1 MGLTATLTDALDCR
15 ALGDGLIDQLAGPA
29 ANLVAL
35 VLPVSPAQLGGVT
48 AASGR
53 VNASPVA
60 AAAAQLA
67 GRVPDALA
75 ALPLSSNVVQPITAL
90 LDLGERLAANDLPAM
105 FDSALAQVQG
115 ELARPGGGGH
125 AALLLRVAE
134 VLRNAPEGQALA
146 SLLGALVPNNPLA
159 AGLEFPLL
167 DILRGVEAGSQLLGG
182 LMGLDTV
189 LSEAERL
196 SALLGARLDP
206 QALLADGSALAA
218 WLLGAAGGGPAGD
231 AGLVARVQALSVAD
245 APALAAMLNEL
256 VEVGV
261 ALAALRERCAT
272 GLGLGEATLTYLDI
286 DTLRTEIETTRA
298 TLRSTDADP
307 ARRVAEALARLL
319 APLLG
324 FNLGALA
331 DGPAGGL
338 AALLATVEA
347 QVATLAASLDA
358 LDVDAITAPLAS
370 GVASL
375 TAPLRALQ
383 GLINDAL
390 QALRSALDAVRAVVS
405 ALPLDALADA
415 LRSFV
420 APVADALDAVTAL
433 LADIEA
439 ALQTAADATGA
450 ALNSVDAALDG
461 FTQQMDALFGQ
472 AQQAVDQV
480 DLDALMAQ
488 VAQAV
493 QQFAAALGQASLQPV
508 FNTAVSAINGATDV
522 VQAVPFGLLPE
533 SMKAEVDAA
542 VAPIKA
548 VDAEAVG
555 NELRSTL
562 GIRPGQGFALR
573 ADLEAAVA
581 GVVQRFQA
589 LLAVV
594 DANHPR
600 TLLATLDA
608 RIDGLAEQV
617 RTLQPDLTLQPLREA
632 LDSVKQAVAGIDLTA
647 LLQPINDAF
656 DQITGALD
664 GLSVAALVAPVQQR
678 LDAVRADLKTR
689 LHLADWD
696 SALAGLRTE
705 AVALLGRAD
714 PAQLR
719 APLEAALA
727 ELTSTLAQ
735 FPSRSAAGSLG
746 TLVAGLLSASGRRIQ
761 PASFASVLAW
771 LARGAAADAA
781 STALSA
787 RSAALALALD
797 TAHGLVTQAD
807 PAAVARQVNPACA
820 QLVSAVQALRGRL
833 DAAHPSAVVLQAL
846 LSQLDSAAPLA
857 ELASGQARYL
867 AQLAAA
873 RTRAQAF
880 QREGYAEADVAVA
893 ALRRST
899 APLDPA
905 AGQVRAL
912 FRAIGIP
919 PQDISVAGVLRQL
932 LAAAPPERLVGL
944 VLPIFAALHRR
955 AERLIDGV
963 LDPLRAAGAELG
975 ALLDAVDLAPLVE
988 GADAIVATAR
998 SEIAALNPSAI
1009 LVEPLASFST
1019 LRAAIVDADPLATV
1033 SAILANLQALIAR
1046 VLDKLNLERLLATPL
1061 AIYDDILAQ
1070 LHAVDPSGLLT
1081 PLYDQLD
1088 AMARQIDTGMTDT
1101 ITGFQRLQDALPT
1114 GGGGSTGGVSVG

>member
-29 ANLVAL
+29 SSLVAL
-35 VLPVSPAQLGGVT
+35 VLPVSPEQLGGVT

-53 VNASPVA
+53 VNAGPVA
-60 AAAAQLA
+60 TAAAQLA
-67 GRVPDALA
+67 GRVPDALG
-75 ALPLSSNVVQPITAL
+75 ALPLSSDVVQPIAAL
-90 LDLGERLAANDLPAM
+90 LDLGERLAANDLPAL
-105 FDSALAQVQG
+105 FDSALAQVQA
-115 ELARPGGGGH
+115 ELARPAGGGH

-134 VLRNAPEGQALA
+134 VLCHAPEGQALA
-146 SLLGALVPNNPLA
+146 GLLRALVPGNPLA
-159 AGLEFPLL
+159 AGVDFPLL

-182 LMGLDTV
+182 LMGLETV

-196 SALLGARLDP
+196 STLLGARLDP
-206 QALLADGSALAA
+206 QALLAEGSALSS
-218 WLLGAAGGGPAGD
+218 WLLGTAGAD
-231 AGLVARVQALSVAD
+231 AGLVARLQTLNVAD
-245 APALAAMLNEL
+245 GPTLAASVHEL

-261 ALAALRERCAT
+261 ALAALREHCAA

-286 DTLRTEIETTRA
+286 DALRAEIEATRA
-298 TLRSTDADP
+298 ALRSTDADP
-307 ARRVAEALARLL
+307 ARRVADALARLL
-319 APLLG
+319 APVLG

-338 AALLATVEA
+338 SALLATLET
-347 QVATLAASLDA
+347 QVATLAAGIDA
-358 LDVDAITAPLAS
+358 LDVDAITAPLAA

-375 TAPLRALQ
+375 TAPLRTLQ

-390 QALRSALDAVRAVVS
+390 QALRSALDAVRSAVD

-420 APVADALDAVTAL
+420 APVAEAMDAVTAL
-433 LADIEA
+433 LTDTEA
-439 ALQTAADATGA
+439 ALQTAADATSA
-450 ALNSVDAALDG
+450 ALNAVDGALDG
-461 FTQQMDALFGQ
+461 FTLQMDSLFGQ

-480 DLDALMAQ
+480 DLDAVMAQ

-493 QQFAAALGQASLQPV
+493 QQFADALGQASLQPV
-508 FNTAVSAINGATDV
+508 FDTAVTAIHAATDV

-533 SMKAEVDAA
+533 SMQADVDAA

-548 VDAEAVG
+548 VDAAAVG
-555 NELRSTL
+555 NQMRSTL
-562 GIRPGQGFALR
+562 GITPQGFELR

-594 DANHPR
+594 DAHHPR
-600 TLLATLDA
+600 SLLATLDA
-608 RIDGLAEQV
+608 HVAALAEQV
-617 RTLQPDLTLQPLREA
+617 RTLQPDLTLQPLRDA
-632 LDSVKQAVAGIDLTA
+632 LDSVRQAVAGIDLAA
-647 LLQPINDAF
+647 LLQPVNAAF

-678 LDAVRADLKTR
+678 LDAVRADLKAR

-696 SALAGLRTE
+696 GALADLRSQ
-705 AVALLGRAD
+705 AVALLGRVD

-719 APLEAALA
+719 LPLEAALA
-727 ELTSTLAQ
+727 ELAGTLAQ
-735 FPSRSAAGSLG
+735 FPGRSAVGSLG
-746 TLVAGLLSASGRRIQ
+746 TLVAGLLAASGRRIQ
-761 PASFASVLAW
+761 PASFASVLPW
-771 LARGAAADAA
+771 LARGAVADAA
-781 STALSA
+781 SQALSA
-787 RSAALALALD
+787 RSAALAQALD
-797 TAHGLVTQAD
+797 TAHGLVAQAD

-820 QLVSAVQALRGRL
+820 QLVAAVQALLARL
-833 DAAHPSAVVLQAL
+833 PAGHPSALVLQAL
-846 LSQLDSAAPLA
+846 LPQLDSATPLA
-857 ELASGQARYL
+857 ALATGQARYL

-873 RTRAQAF
+873 RALAQAF

-893 ALRRST
+893 ALRRIT
-899 APLDPA
+899 EPLDPA
-905 AGQVRAL
+905 AAQVRAL

-963 LDPLRAAGAELG
+963 IDPLRAAGTELG
-975 ALLDAVDLAPLVE
+975 ALLDAVDLAPLVD

-998 SEIAALNPSAI
+998 GEIAALNPSAI
-1009 LVEPLASFST
+1009 LAEPMAAFSR
-1019 LRAAIVDADPLATV
+1019 LRTAIVDADPLATI
-1033 SAILANLQALIAR
+1033 SSILADLQALIAR
-1046 VLDKLNLERLLATPL
+1046 VLGKLNLERLLATPL

-1070 LHAVDPSGLLT
+1070 LHALDPSGLLA

-1088 AMARQIDTGMTDT
+1088 VMARQIDTGLTDT
-1101 ITGFQRLQDALPT
+1101 ITGFQRLQDALPA
-1114 GGGGSTGGVSVG
+1114 GGGSSGSVTLG